1 MPPPRRVLLL
11 VNRDKPRVREAL
23 DEVRSIIGRH
33 GVVASELDAQD
44 GPIRDT
50 HGADLIMV
58 LGGDG
63 TFLAQVRR
71 CAGLGL
77 PMMGVNFGN
86 LGFLAEFD
94 LESLRTQAAKLLGG
108 GALTT
113 SDRLLIA
120 CEVRRAGQRDPVFSG
135 HALNDW
141 VVTAGAPFRL
151 IEIRLFFD
159 GTEGPLLRGDGLIV
173 SSPTG
178 STGYSVSAGG
188 PIVGPGVE
196 ALAVTPI
203 AAHSLGFR
211 PLVVPTSTRLE
222 LVLDRANA
230 GVGAGGA
237 LDASVGTTLVQD
249 GQVLV
254 PLEAGDRLQLTRHER
269 SVRLIRNP
277 EGSYWRTLM
286 RKMHWATPPSA

>member
-1 MPPPRRVLLL
+1 MPRRVLLL
-11 VNRDKPRVREAL
+11 VNRDKPRVHAAL
-23 DEVRSIIGRH
+23 DEIRAIINEH
-33 GVVASELDAQD
+33 GTLAAELDTND
-44 GPIRDT
+44 GPLTDA
-50 HGADLIMV
+50 HSADLIIV

-71 CAGLGL
+71 CAALGL

-94 LESLRTQAAKLLGG
+94 LASFRAQAAHLFGSAPLL
-108 GALTT
+108 T

-120 CEVRRAGQRDPVFSG
+120 CEVFRGRNKAPVFKG

-151 IEIRLFFD
+151 IEIRMFFD

-173 SSPTG
+173 STPTG

-188 PIVGPGVE
+188 PIIAPGVE
-196 ALAVTPI
+196 AIAVTPI

-211 PLVVPTSTRLE
+211 PLVVPTSTTLE

-230 GVGAGGA
+230 GASSGAVSGH
-237 LDASVGTTLVQD
+237 GTTLVQD

-254 PLEAGDRLQLTRHER
+254 PLHDGDRLRFSRHTQ
-269 SVRLIRNP
+269 SVKLVRNP

-286 RKMHWATPPSA
+286 RKMHWATPPGE

>member
-1 MPPPRRVLLL
+1 MPRRVLLM
-11 VNRDKPRVREAL
+11 VNREKPRVRAAL
-23 DEVRSIIGRH
+23 DEVRAIITQH
-33 GVVASELDAQD
+33 GELAAELDAND
-44 GPIRDT
+44 GPVDDARD
-50 HGADLIMV
+50 ADIVIV

-71 CAGLGL
+71 CAELGL

-94 LESLRTQAAKLLGG
+94 LESLRAQAQSLLGDG
-108 GALTT
+108 SITT
-113 SDRLLIA
+113 TDRLLIA
-120 CEVRRAGQRDPVFSG
+120 CEVYRGKRKGPVFAG

-141 VVTAGAPFRL
+141 VITAGAPFRI

-159 GTEGPLLRGDGLIV
+159 GNEGPLLRGDGLIV

-196 ALAVTPI
+196 AMAVTPI

-211 PLVVPTSTRLE
+211 PLVVPTSTELE

-230 GVGAGGA
+230 GAGSIDGPQT
-237 LDASVGTTLVQD
+237 SVGTTLVQD

-254 PLEAGDRLQLTRHER
+254 PLETGDRLRMSRHAR
-269 SVRLIRNP
+269 SVHLVRNP
-277 EGSYWRTLM
+277 QGSYWRTLM
-286 RKMHWATPPSA
+286 RKMHWATPPG

>member
-1 MPPPRRVLLL
+1 MSPRVLLM
-11 VNRDKPRVREAL
+11 VNRDKPRVRAAL
-23 DEVRSIIGRH
+23 DEVRSIIAQH
-33 GVVASELDAQD
+33 GELAAELDAND
-44 GPIRDT
+44 GPLDDAHR
-50 HGADLIMV
+50 ADLIMV

-71 CAGLGL
+71 CADLGL

-94 LESLRTQAAKLLGG
+94 LDSLRAQAKSLLGKG
-108 GALTT
+108 EITT
-113 SDRLLIA
+113 TDRLLIA
-120 CEVRRAGQRDPVFSG
+120 CEVLRGKRKNPVFAG
-135 HALNDW
+135 LALNDW
-141 VVTAGAPFRL
+141 VITAGAPFRL
-151 IEIRLFFD
+151 IEIQLVFD
-159 GTEGPLLRGDGLIV
+159 GTDGPLLRGDGLIV

-188 PIVGPGVE
+188 PIVAPGVE
-196 ALAVTPI
+196 AMAITPI

-222 LVLDRANA
+222 LILERANA
-230 GVGAGGA
+230 GIGPGGS

-254 PLEAGDRLQLTRHER
+254 PLEHGDRLRITRHPKA
-269 SVRLIRNP
+269 VRLVRNP

-286 RKMHWATPPSA
+286 RKMHWATPPSP